1 MSDQLYLGEFDHSV
15 DSQRRV
21 AIPRTWRS
29 TSEKR
34 TRLVILPGRDK
45 TLLAVSPEKAKE
57 MLKKLT
63 AGSFANRNV
72 SKALAMIGSYAV
84 DCTCDKQG
92 RIALSRKLMDYA
104 GINEHVVFVGSFDS
118 IQIWSKELW
127 DQQQFDVDDILDVI
141 QDLQEQPSDVGN
153 ALGNLIDGLK

>member
-1 MSDQLYLGEFDHSV
+1 MSEQLFLGEFEHSI

-21 AIPRTWRS
+21 AIPRAWRGDK
-29 TSEKR
+29 ENR

-45 TLLAVSPEKAKE
+45 TLLAVAPEKAKE

-63 AGSFANRNV
+63 AGSFANRNI

-84 DCTCDKQG
+84 DCQCDKQG
-92 RIALSRKLMDYA
+92 RIALSNKLMSYA
-104 GINEHVVFVGSFDS
+104 GINENVVFVGAFDS
-118 IQIWSKELW
+118 IQIWSKEQW
-127 DQQQFDVDDILDVI
+127 EDQEFAVDDVLDII
-141 QDLQEQPSDVGN
+141 QDLQEEPGDVSS

>member
-1 MSDQLYLGEFDHSV
+1 MTEQLFLGEFEHSI

-29 TSEKR
+29 AGEDR
-34 TRLVILPGRDK
+34 TRLVVLPGRDR
-45 TLLAVSPEKAKE
+45 TLLAVAPEKAKE

-63 AGSFANRNV
+63 AGSFANRNI

-92 RIALSRKLMDYA
+92 RISLSSKLMDYA
-104 GINEHVVFVGSFDS
+104 GIEENVVFVGAFDS
-118 IQIWSKELW
+118 IQIWAKEQW
-127 DQQQFDVDDILDVI
+127 ESQDFHVDDVLDVI
-141 QDLQEQPSDVGN
+141 QDLQEQPGDVGS
-153 ALGNLIDGLK
+153 ALGALMDGLK

>member
-29 TSEKR
+29 TGEDR

-92 RIALSRKLMDYA
+92 RISLSRKLMDYA
-104 GINEHVVFVGSFDS
+104 GISEHVVFVGSFDS